1 MTIYLIS
8 QETYEELLQIQKQYP
23 VFTYNFQGYGGLD
36 RSKFSEEEKTADA
49 SINEILKTHIKDF
62 REFQNFCTSKSGEL
76 CLRFQYRWTPNV
88 SFTGVGYLKLTE
100 LLNGFENKD

>member
-23 VFTYNFQGYGGLD
+23 VFTHNFQGYGGLD
-36 RSKFSEEEKTADA
+36 RSKFSEEEKAADA
-49 SINEILKTHIKDF
+49 RINEILKTHIKDF
-62 REFQNFCTSKSGEL
+62 RKFQNFCTSKSGEL
-76 CLRFQYRWTPNV
+76 CLRFQYDWSV